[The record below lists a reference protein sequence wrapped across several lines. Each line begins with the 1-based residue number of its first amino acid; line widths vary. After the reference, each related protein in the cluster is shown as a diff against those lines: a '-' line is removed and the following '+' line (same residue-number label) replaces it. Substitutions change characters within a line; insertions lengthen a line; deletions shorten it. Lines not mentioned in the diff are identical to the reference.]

1 VTDGSRIQRAILAVV
16 LRRLFVLIVL
26 FPLLA
31 RADGES
37 DAARARFNEGVK
49 FFDAQQ
55 YDKARAS
62 FLQAYALKKHPAV
75 LLNLAQSS
83 LRGHHE
89 AEAARWF
96 QQYLRDPNATDSGK
110 AIAERGLADARAKDG
125 RLDVRAP
132 AGVEVFVD
140 DQSAGGGSQLVDV
153 DPGTHAVRAGTASQ
167 SVNVASGAI
176 AVVPLGGNA
185 AAPPTTT
192 TTTTP
197 TTTAPAT
204 TRPLAEMLGTA
215 GESCRARSDCE
226 SNLKCVDLVCVDEN
240 APAKPKTTTAQTP
253 TKSFVLEGVHG
264 FAGISVRAGPGWLM
278 TANGSGTTT
287 DKSLQGTFAFALRVG
302 LFANRN
308 ELALEISPFT
318 DLPYNTVFPTFTGP
332 AFSAAITY
340 GYYARLYET
349 PNVGLYW
356 PVRFGAGVLAG
367 AGNTDNRAYLQARM
381 DFIGFALRFSRVM
394 IDLDLPSFRYLFT
407 DAAGQTFH
415 VFAWRAGLN
424 VALMF

>member
-1 VTDGSRIQRAILAVV
+1 M
-16 LRRLFVLIVL
+16 L

-31 RADGES
+31 HADGES
-37 DAARARFNEGVK
+37 DAARQRFNEGVK
-49 FFDAQQ
+49 FFDAAQ
-55 YDKARAS
+55 YDKARAA
-62 FLQAYALKKHPAV
+62 FLQAWALKKHPAV

-96 QQYLRDPNATDSGK
+96 QQYLRDPNATDAGK
-110 AIAERGLADARAKDG
+110 AIAERGIAEARAKDG

-132 AGVEVFVD
+132 SGIEVFVD
-140 DQSAGGGSQLVDV
+140 DQSMGAGAQIIDV

-167 SVNVASGAI
+167 SVNVAAGAMT
-176 AVVPLGGNA
+176 VVALGGSA
-185 AAPPTTT
+185 TAPPPQ

-197 TTTAPAT
+197 TPPPTTTAPS
-204 TRPLAEMLGTA
+204 RPLAEMLGTA

-240 APAKPKTTTAQTP
+240 APPKPKAKPVDATTA
-253 TKSFVLEGVHG
+253 KSFVLEGVHG
-264 FAGISVRAGPGWLM
+264 FVGLSLRAGPAWFM
-278 TANGSGTTT
+278 IANGSGAQT
-287 DKSLQGTFAFALRVG
+287 DKSLEGSFAFALRAG
-302 LFANRN
+302 IFANRN
-308 ELALEISPFT
+308 EVAVEIAPVT
-318 DLPYNTVFPTFTGP
+318 DLPYNNYLGYFTGP
-332 AFSAAITY
+332 AFSAALTY
-340 GYYARLYET
+340 GYYAPLYET

-367 AGNTDNRAYLQARM
+367 AGNTSGLAYLQARM
-381 DFIGFALRFSRVM
+381 DFIGFALRFGRVM
-394 IDLDLPSFRYLFT
+394 VDLDLPSFRYLFT
-407 DAAGQTFH
+407 DTSGITLH

>member
-1 VTDGSRIQRAILAVV
+1 V
-16 LRRLFVLIVL
+16 RRLFALVVL

-31 RADGES
+31 RADGDA

-49 FFDAQQ
+49 FFDAAQ
-55 YDKARAS
+55 YDKARAA

-89 AEAARWF
+89 AEAARQF
-96 QQYLRDPNATDSGK
+96 VAYLRDPNATDGGK
-110 AIAERGLADARAKDG
+110 AIAERGLAEARTKDG

-132 AGVEVFVD
+132 SSVEVFVD
-140 DQSAGGGSQLVDV
+140 DQSFGSGAQIADV
-153 DPGTHAVRAGTASQ
+153 DPGTHTVRAGTASQ
-167 SVNVASGAI
+167 SVSVAAGAI
-176 AVVPLGGNA
+176 TVVPLGGN
-185 AAPPTTT
+185 TTPT

-197 TTTAPAT
+197 TTSPT
-204 TRPLAEMLGTA
+204 TTTTTSARPLAEMLGSA

-240 APAKPKTTTAQTP
+240 APRHVTPKTTPASTTEA
-253 TKSFVLEGVHG
+253 KSFALAGVHG
-264 FAGISVRAGPGWLM
+264 FVGISLRAGPGWLM
-278 TANGSGTTT
+278 TANGSGATT
-287 DKSLQGTFAFALRVG
+287 DTNLQGTFAFALRFG

-308 ELALEISPFT
+308 ELAIEIAPFT
-318 DLPYNTVFPTFTGP
+318 DLPYNTRPPTFTGP
-332 AFSAAITY
+332 AFGAVATY
-340 GYYARLYET
+340 GYYAPLYET
-349 PNVGLYW
+349 PGVGVYW

-381 DFIGFALRFSRVM
+381 DFIGFALRFSRIMV
-394 IDLDLPSFRYLFT
+394 DLDLPSFRYLFST
-407 DAAGQTFH
+407 VSGQTYH
-415 VFAWRAGLN
+415 LFAWRAGLN